1 MPDVREQSTYLFL
14 TGGGS
19 DKEYHVHLRE
29 RFQWGSSVGW
39 VVDYANGKRGH
50 VGQSKPKT
58 PAPVAYEAA
67 REVYDDLVKSKKKDG
82 YTESES
88 GVRFTNTDNERAAS
102 GHEQQLCVP
111 LAASELV
118 TVLNSSAWGAQ
129 QKANGERRTVRIQG
143 DEVRGINKLGLYV
156 NIPETWADMRAFGDC
171 MMDGEQVGTTFYAFD
186 LLEVGTQN
194 LRNQSFEQRYA
205 VLAGMLNGMEG
216 VIPSVRLLSLART
229 TLEKQKLLARLE
241 AENHEGLVFKLLS
254 GHYTPGR
261 DPNSL
266 KHKFNESSTCCVI
279 KQNQKRSVQIGLL
292 DDAGRMVPV
301 GNVPIPPDAAI
312 PEVGALVEVQYVYY
326 NPGGAFEQPVYLGER
341 NDILAHEATLA
352 QVTRYKPKEDAQGVQ
367 DSAQPDDEAEAA
379 VADAPAP

>member
-1 MPDVREQSTYLFL
+1 MSDTREQSTYLFF

-19 DKEYHVHLRE
+19 DKEYHAHLR
-29 RFQWGSSVGW
+29 QKSGGW

-58 PAPVAYEAA
+58 PAPLDYEAA
-67 REVYDDLVKSKKKDG
+67 KKVYEDLVKSKKKDG

-111 LAASELV
+111 LDPSQIG
-118 TVLNSSAWGAQ
+118 TVLNSPAWGAQ

-171 MMDGEQVGTTFYAFD
+171 LIDGEQVGATFYAFD
-186 LLEVGTQN
+186 LLEVEGQN
-194 LRNQSFEQRYA
+194 LRNQAFEQRFNR
-205 VLAGMLNGMEG
+205 LAEMVYGMEN
-216 VIPSVRLLSLART
+216 VVSSTRLLALATT

-241 AENHEGLVFKLLS
+241 AENHEGLVFKLLG

-266 KHKFNESSTCCVI
+266 KHKFTESSTCCVLA
-279 KQNQKRSVQIGLL
+279 QNQKRSVQIGLL
-292 DDAGRMVPV
+292 DNAGRMVPV
-301 GNVPIPPDAAI
+301 GNVTIPGDAPLPA
-312 PEVGALVEVQYVYY
+312 PGALVEVQYLYF
-326 NPGGAFEQPVYLGER
+326 NPGGAFEQPVYLGVR

-352 QVTRYKPKEDAQGVQ
+352 QVTRYKPKEDAQCAQ
-367 DSAQPDDEAEAA
+367 DSEQPDDEAEAA
-379 VADAPAP
+379 VVDAPAP